1 MACGDI
7 TRQTLHTI
15 QSLHNCHFLLNANMH
30 TPAADTDPLCIFLI
44 IYLALSTRVPV
55 LNVHTVFLIH
65 YMILTKKMHGTK
77 SLVL

>member
-1 MACGDI
+1 
-7 TRQTLHTI
+7 
-15 QSLHNCHFLLNANMH
+15 MH
-30 TPAADTDPLCIFLI
+30 TPAADTNPLCVFLI

-55 LNVHTVFLIH
+55 LNAHTVFLIH